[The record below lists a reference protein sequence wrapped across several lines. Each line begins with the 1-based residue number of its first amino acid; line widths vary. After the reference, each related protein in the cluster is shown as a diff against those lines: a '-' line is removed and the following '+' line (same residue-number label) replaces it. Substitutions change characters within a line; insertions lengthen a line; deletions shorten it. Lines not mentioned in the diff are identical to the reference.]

1 MSPMTEQIKLPYLAY
16 PTKTEKY
23 FQRIKEVEVPQKF
36 TYDFL
41 ENVMLFKSNNDR
53 YLVSLLKK
61 MGFLETSGIPTDLYK
76 KFRNDAESK
85 QILGIG
91 FENAYSELYKLN
103 KNLHKLKEDE
113 ITGYVKSATGQGDE
127 SSTLPLIIK
136 TITHILSLSVFNEP
150 EEKTKPEV
158 KSDVKP
164 EVKSDVKPEVKSDVK
179 VVDEKFNLNY
189 TISINLPETT
199 NEEVYEKIFT
209 SIKKILLTK

>member
-164 EVKSDVKPEVKSDVK
+164 EVKSDVK